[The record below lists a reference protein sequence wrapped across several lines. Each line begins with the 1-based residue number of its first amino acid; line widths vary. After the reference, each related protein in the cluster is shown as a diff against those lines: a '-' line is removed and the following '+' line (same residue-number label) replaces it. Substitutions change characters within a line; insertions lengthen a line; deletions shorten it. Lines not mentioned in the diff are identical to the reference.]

1 MSGAATRLSPGSAFS
16 RPADLLAAL
25 QPYPRVVFDLDGT
38 IYDARDF
45 ERPALAAVA
54 AWLRDRSG
62 RELPGI
68 EDALWSRRER
78 DRHAPGLFDEQLVL
92 HGLPAEWGAG
102 CRERFHA
109 HGAEEL
115 GSAASLRALLEALV
129 RRGTRLAL
137 VSNGPPALQ
146 QRKLERLGLAGAFE
160 VRVFCDPSLPERLKP
175 SRWAWQQLAGWRGA
189 DEVAYVGDDAVD
201 AAFAD
206 AGNARFFHFRF
217 RSPTYAD

>member
-109 HGAEEL
+109 HGA
-115 GSAASLRALLEALV
+115 
-129 RRGTRLAL
+129 
-137 VSNGPPALQ
+137 
-146 QRKLERLGLAGAFE
+146 
-160 VRVFCDPSLPERLKP
+160 
-175 SRWAWQQLAGWRGA
+175 
-189 DEVAYVGDDAVD
+189 
-201 AAFAD
+201 
-206 AGNARFFHFRF
+206 
-217 RSPTYAD
+217 

>member
-1 MSGAATRLSPGSAFS
+1 MSSAATILAPGSALS

-25 QPYPRVVFDLDGT
+25 QPYHRVAFDLDGT
-38 IYDARDF
+38 IYDTRDF

-54 AWLRDRSG
+54 AWLRERG
-62 RELPGI
+62 ARELPGLA
-68 EDALWSRRER
+68 EALWARRER

-92 HGLPAEWGAG
+92 HRLPPEWGAE

-109 HGAEEL
+109 HAAGEL
-115 GSAASLRALLEALV
+115 ASAGSLRPQLEALI
-129 RRGTRLAL
+129 RQGTRIAL

-146 QRKLERLGLAGAFE
+146 QRKLERLGLAGMFE
-160 VRVFCDPSLPERLKP
+160 ERIYCDPSLPERLKP
-175 SRWAWQQLAGWRGA
+175 LRWAWQQLAGWRGA
-189 DEVAYVGDDAVD
+189 DEIAYVGDDAVD

-206 AGNARFFHFRF
+206 AGNARFVHFRF

>member
-1 MSGAATRLSPGSAFS
+1 MSSAATKLAPGSALS

-25 QPYPRVVFDLDGT
+25 QPYPRVAFDLDGT
-38 IYDARDF
+38 IYDTRDF

-54 AWLRDRSG
+54 AWLRERSA

-68 EDALWSRRER
+68 VEALWARRER

-92 HGLPAEWGAG
+92 HGLPVEWGAE

-109 HGAEEL
+109 HGATEL
-115 GSAASLRALLEALV
+115 DSAASLRPALETLEH
-129 RRGTRLAL
+129 RGTRIAL

-160 VRVFCDPSLPERLKP
+160 VRVFCDPSTPERLKP

-189 DEVAYVGDDAVD
+189 DEIAYVGDDAVD

-206 AGNARFFHFRF
+206 AGNARFVHFRF